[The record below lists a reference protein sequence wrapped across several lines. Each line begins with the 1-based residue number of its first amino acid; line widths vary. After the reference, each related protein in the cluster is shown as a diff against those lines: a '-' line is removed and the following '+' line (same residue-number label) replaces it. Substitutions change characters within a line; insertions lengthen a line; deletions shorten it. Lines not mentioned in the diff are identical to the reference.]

1 MQIPILI
8 FVCCKVEISVQ
19 DSPGKPKKENNMDA
33 LTQQL
38 LQQLAGEGVTQI
50 SRKIGADEQT
60 TKAALSTALPL
71 LVSALAKNTSKAE
84 GAQSLNQALAKDHDG
99 SILND
104 VPAYLENPATANGA
118 GILGH
123 VLGSQMPVVEKGLSK
138 GTGLNS
144 EQVGQLLQIAV
155 PLLLGALGKQQQQKG
170 LDPNGLSAYLGS
182 QQQKDKD
189 ADPDLMGT
197 LNTLLDADKDG
208 SALDDVLGM
217 AVKLFEKKS

>member
-1 MQIPILI
+1 
-8 FVCCKVEISVQ
+8 
-19 DSPGKPKKENNMDA
+19 MDA

-38 LQQLAGEGVTQI
+38 IQQLAGEGITLI

-71 LVSALAKNTSKAE
+71 LVSALAKNTSKTE
-84 GAQSLNQALAKDHDG
+84 GAQSLNQALTKDHDG

-104 VPAYLENPATANGA
+104 VPGYLENPEAGNGA

-123 VLGSQMPVVEKGLSK
+123 VLGSQQSVVTKGLTQ

-144 EQVGQLLQIAV
+144 EQVDRLLQIGA
-155 PLLLGALGKQQQQKG
+155 PLLMGLLGQKQQQKG
-170 LDPNGLSAYLGS
+170 LDPNGLSTYLGG
-182 QQQKDKD
+182 QQQK
-189 ADPDLMGT
+189 AQESDPDLMGA

-208 SALDDVLGM
+208 TALDDVIGM
-217 AVKLFEKKS
+217 AAKLFGNKS

>member
-1 MQIPILI
+1 
-8 FVCCKVEISVQ
+8 
-19 DSPGKPKKENNMDA
+19 MDA

-38 LQQLAGEGVTQI
+38 IQQLAGEGITQI

-71 LVSALAKNTSKAE
+71 LVSALAKNTSKTE
-84 GAQSLNQALAKDHDG
+84 GAQSLNQALTKDHDG

-104 VPAYLENPATANGA
+104 VPGFLENPEVGNGA

-123 VLGSQMPVVEKGLSK
+123 VLGSQQPAVTKGLTK

-144 EQVGQLLQIAV
+144 EQVDQLLQIGA
-155 PLLLGALGKQQQQKG
+155 PLLMGLLGQKQQQKSF
-170 LDPNGLSAYLGS
+170 DPNGLSTYLGG
-182 QQQKDKD
+182 QQQK
-189 ADPDLMGT
+189 AQESDPDLMGA

-208 SALDDVLGM
+208 TALDDVIGM
-217 AVKLFEKKS
+217 AAKLFGNKS

>member
-1 MQIPILI
+1 
-8 FVCCKVEISVQ
+8 
-19 DSPGKPKKENNMDA
+19 MDA

-38 LQQLAGEGVTQI
+38 IQQLAGEGITQI
-50 SRKIGADEQT
+50 SRKIGADENT
-60 TKAALSTALPL
+60 TNAALSAALPL
-71 LVSALAKNTSKAE
+71 LVSALAKNASKAE

-104 VPAYLENPATANGA
+104 MPAYLENPAVANGA
-118 GILGH
+118 KILGH
-123 VLGSQMPVVEKGLSK
+123 VLGNQMPVVEKGLAK

-144 EQVGQLLQIAV
+144 EQVDQLLQIAA

-182 QQQKDKD
+182 QKQQDQD
-189 ADPDLMGT
+189 SAPDLMGT

-208 SALDDVLGM
+208 SALDDVIGM
-217 AVKLFEKKS
+217 AAKLFGDKPKS

>member
-1 MQIPILI
+1 
-8 FVCCKVEISVQ
+8 
-19 DSPGKPKKENNMDA
+19 MDA

-50 SRKIGADEQT
+50 SRKIGADEKT
-60 TKAALSTALPL
+60 TNAALSAALPL
-71 LVSALAKNTSKAE
+71 LVSALAKNASKTE

-104 VPAYLENPATANGA
+104 MPAYLENPAAANGA
-118 GILGH
+118 KILGH
-123 VLGSQMPVVEKGLSK
+123 VLGNQMPVVEKGLAK

-144 EQVGQLLQIAV
+144 EQVDQLLQIAA

-189 ADPDLMGT
+189 AAPDLMGT

-208 SALDDVLGM
+208 TALDDVLGM